1 MKRQF
6 RITGFAKNG
15 GRKSS
20 LPWVMLL
27 LAGFCLPACREGF
40 DPPSLLEYTRI
51 LAIKAE
57 PPEVSPGGTVTLTPL
72 VANPSREP
80 LTYQWLL
87 YQDASFL
94 ESPGTKEGPAGD
106 PIFEYNGE
114 VCTLPVPSNLLEELG
129 GLESVNV
136 PVVLR
141 IVQGD
146 TVRQGFKG
154 VLVSGNTSDPN
165 RNPEITGIMVNG
177 EIPSIPPVLVPA
189 STEEED
195 SVINLEVVLEVFS
208 IDSGEEEE
216 IAVSWYSEFGEFD
229 YNGGQANSW
238 TAPEEEVGT
247 YIVAVVRDEQGGT
260 DWFEIAV
267 EVIR

>member
-1 MKRQF
+1 MESRA
-6 RITGFAKNG
+6 TGFAENG
-15 GRKSS
+15 GRRSF
-20 LPWVMLL
+20 LL
-27 LAGFCLPACREGF
+27 WGPLILVCLCLPACREGF
-40 DPPSLLEYTRI
+40 DPPSLVEYTRI

-57 PPEVSPGGTVTLTPL
+57 PPEVNPGGTITLTPL

-87 YQDASFL
+87 YEDASFL

-114 VCTLPVPSNLLEELG
+114 VCALPVPPNLLDELG
-129 GLESVNV
+129 GLESVNI

-154 VLVSGNTSDPN
+154 VLISWNTTDPN
-165 RNPEITGIMVNG
+165 RNPEIAGIMVNG
-177 EIPSIPPVLVPA
+177 EFPVIIPIIVPA

-195 SVINLEVVLEVFS
+195 SVINLEVVLEAFS
-208 IDSGEEEE
+208 IDSEEEE
-216 IAVSWYSEFGEFD
+216 ITTSWYSEFGEFD
-229 YNGGQANSW
+229 YNGGRVNSW

-247 YIVAVVRDEQGGT
+247 YIIAVVRDEQGGT